1 MGNVLLADT
10 QHGPGQQITKGCRR
24 GIYMNIREAKEEIR
38 NTLRA
43 YHRRDAAG
51 RYLYPQVRQRPILLM
66 GPPGIGKTAI
76 MEQVAAEC
84 GVGLVA
90 YTITHHTRQ
99 SAIGLPQIVSRSY
112 DGREVSVTE
121 YTLSEIVASVCD
133 CMERTGKRE
142 GILFIDEINCVS
154 ETLAPVML
162 QLLQNKTFGNH
173 RIPEGWMIVA
183 AGNPAEY
190 NKSVREFDI
199 VTLDRVRRI
208 DVEADCGVWMEYAY
222 QQSVHG
228 AILSY
233 LAIHGDHFYLVECNA
248 DEKHFVTARGWEDL
262 SEILKSYEALGVEVT
277 EKLVIQY
284 LQKREIA
291 REFAAYYRLYVKYG
305 TDYGID
311 GVLDGKI
318 APPPNGDE
326 TADYTGR
333 GTVVDSAGVR
343 KIAPPPDGDET
354 ADYTGHGAIVDITG
368 VRKMDRQ
375 CAPQSRQS
383 EYRDKVRMAR
393 GGSFEERFTV
403 VGLLLDALSQD
414 FVLFEETY
422 RRVKLLADGLDSL
435 EAALKAQQTMQDA
448 GDYLRERRRKLSVK
462 VSMELI
468 SSDAAKL
475 EELALCEMERW
486 NDTLRG
492 EHISDKTEGLRY
504 LHDLLW
510 QEETALEAQ
519 AEELQRRL
527 DRAFRFA
534 ADCFGPQQE
543 MILLVSGLTRNAR
556 AAWFIG
562 EYGCAP
568 YFYYSRQLLCRD
580 EEELRLACRE
590 ALGGRHDGEGGACR

>member
-1 MGNVLLADT
+1 
-10 QHGPGQQITKGCRR
+10 
-24 GIYMNIREAKEEIR
+24 MNIKEAKEEIR

-51 RYLYPQVRQRPILLM
+51 RYLYLQVRQRPILLI

-121 YTLSEIVASVCD
+121 YTLSEIVASVYD
-133 CMERTGKRE
+133 CMERTGRRE

-162 QLLQNKTFGNH
+162 QFLQNKTFGNH

-222 QQSVHG
+222 QQEVHG

-291 REFAAYYRLYVKYG
+291 WEFAAYYRLYVKYG

-311 GVLDGKI
+311 DVLDGRI
-318 APPPNGDE
+318 APQ
-326 TADYTGR
+326 
-333 GTVVDSAGVR
+333 S
-343 KIAPPPDGDET
+343 DGDEN
-354 ADYTGHGAIVDITG
+354 ADCAENSVAEDSTGTG
-368 VRKMDRQ
+368 KRKEQ
-375 CAPQSRQS
+375 YASQPVWS
-383 EYRDKVRMAR
+383 EYQDKVHMAQ

-403 VGLLLDALSQD
+403 IGLLLDALSQD
-414 FVLFEETY
+414 FVLFERMY
-422 RRVKLLADGLDSL
+422 HRVRLLSDGVTGL
-435 EAALKAQQTMQDA
+435 ENALKNQETIQGFAA
-448 GDYLRERRRKLSVK
+448 YLQERRRKLSVK
-462 VSMELI
+462 VRMELI
-468 SSDAAKL
+468 SPAEAEL
-475 EELALCEMERW
+475 EELVLCELERW
-486 NDTLRG
+486 NEMLRG
-492 EHISDKTEGLRY
+492 EHISDKQEGQQR
-504 LHDLLW
+504 LHTLLG
-510 QEETALEAQ
+510 QEEAALA
-519 AEELQRRL
+519 AWAKELQGRL
-527 DRAFRFA
+527 ERAFRFA
-534 ADCFGPQQE
+534 ADCSGPQQE

-562 EYGCAP
+562 EYGCEP
-568 YFYYSRQLLCRD
+568 YFYYSRQLLCCD
-580 EEELRLACRE
+580 EEKLRLACRD
-590 ALGGRHDGEGGACR
+590 ALGRRCDGEGDV

>member
-1 MGNVLLADT
+1 
-10 QHGPGQQITKGCRR
+10 
-24 GIYMNIREAKEEIR
+24 MNIKEAKEEIR

-51 RYLYPQVRQRPILLM
+51 RYLYPQVRQRPILLI

-121 YTLSEIVASVCD
+121 YTLSEIVASVYD
-133 CMERTGKRE
+133 CMERTGRRE

-162 QLLQNKTFGNH
+162 QFLQNKTFGNH
-173 RIPEGWMIVA
+173 RIPERWMIVA

-222 QQSVHG
+222 QQEVHG
-228 AILSY
+228 AIMSY

-284 LQKREIA
+284 LQKRGIA

-311 GVLDGKI
+311 DVLDGRI
-318 APPPNGDE
+318 AP
-326 TADYTGR
+326 R
-333 GTVVDSAGVR
+333 LL
-343 KIAPPPDGDET
+343 
-354 ADYTGHGAIVDITG
+354 H
-368 VRKMDRQ
+368 
-375 CAPQSRQS
+375 S
-383 EYRDKVRMAR
+383 EYQDKVHMAQS
-393 GGSFEERFTV
+393 GSFEERFTV
-403 VGLLLDALSQD
+403 IGLLLDALSQN
-414 FVLFEETY
+414 FVLFERMY
-422 RRVKLLADGLDSL
+422 RRVRLLSDGLNGL
-435 EAALKAQQTMQDA
+435 ENTLKAQETIQGFGA
-448 GDYLRERRRKLSVK
+448 YLQERRRKLSVK
-462 VSMELI
+462 VRMELI
-468 SSDAAKL
+468 PPAEAEL
-475 EELALCEMERW
+475 EELVLCELERW
-486 NDTLRG
+486 NEMLRG
-492 EHISDKTEGLRY
+492 EHISDKQEGQQR
-504 LHDLLW
+504 LHTLLG
-510 QEETALEAQ
+510 QEEAVLA
-519 AEELQRRL
+519 ARAKELQERL
-527 DRAFRFA
+527 ERAFRFA

-543 MILLVSGLTRNAR
+543 MVLLVSGLTRNAR
-556 AAWFIG
+556 AAWFIS
-562 EYGCAP
+562 EYGCEP
-568 YFYYSRQLLCRD
+568 YFYYSRQLLCCD
-580 EEELRLACRE
+580 EEKLRLACRD
-590 ALGGRHDGEGGACR
+590 ALGRRCGGEKKDQQKSARLS